1 MLSAAGAAAGGGVLK
16 TFVRAGNS
24 ILVRRAH
31 TFQESDDDDDLIDGL
46 GENDA
51 WEKSFRAQYG
61 YNAISFE

>member
-1 MLSAAGAAAGGGVLK
+1 MQQEQLQEEEVLK

-61 YNAISFE
+61 YNYISFE

>member
-31 TFQESDDDDDLIDGL
+31 TFQEGDDDDDLIDGL
-46 GENDA
+46 GDNDA
-51 WEKSFRAQYG
+51 SEKLFRAQYG
-61 YNAISFE
+61 HNAKSFE